1 VRSSNDLRCS
11 TTAWATA
18 RLDFFVIP
26 NASLDASV
34 VILFFISSGRSRSN
48 MDEYRDHDVLSNPTR
63 PKDVYQG
70 HDISNLDTVVY
81 KLFFFQ
87 KAAKPWIILDFSV
100 KQIHH
105 LFLLY
110 NLYHDFVRV
119 VQICCLCR

>member
-1 VRSSNDLRCS
+1 VRSSNDLRC

-26 NASLDASV
+26 DASLDASV
-34 VILFFISSGRSRSN
+34 VILFFLSVPVGQDQTWMNIVIMMSSQTPLDLKMHIKAMTFQTLIPQYISS
-48 MDEYRDHDVLSNPTR
+48 
-63 PKDVYQG
+63 
-70 HDISNLDTVVY
+70 
-81 KLFFFQ
+81 FFFQ